1 MVCLGKNLY
10 GCDIRGINMEIS
22 RPRVPVTL
30 LIVIA
35 VLLVLGFVAGRYI
48 NATMTEEQLADNIFI
63 NAIPFVLIF
72 AAIILGFI
80 AIIYV
85 VASMLDNNIS
95 KRTHHIVEQ
104 ILIVAIILGVVGMF
118 QPWIFEGYKYGFV
131 LLLISTLAFILWSHI
146 TPKRELLQEESLPGQ
161 PRTAQENIES
171 SNGA

>member
-1 MVCLGKNLY
+1 
-10 GCDIRGINMEIS
+10 MEVS

-35 VLLVLGFVAGRYI
+35 VLLILGFVAGRYI

-95 KRTHHIVEQ
+95 KRAHRIVEQ
-104 ILIVAIILGVVGMF
+104 ILIVGIVLGVVGMF

-131 LLLISTLAFILWSHI
+131 LLLISTLSFILWSHV

-161 PRTAQENIES
+161 SESARENFES
-171 SNGA
+171 SSGA

>member
-1 MVCLGKNLY
+1 
-10 GCDIRGINMEIS
+10 MEVS
-22 RPRVPVTL
+22 RPRIPVTL

-48 NATMTEEQLADNIFI
+48 NVTMTEEQLADNIFI

-95 KRTHHIVEQ
+95 KRAHRIVEQ
-104 ILIVAIILGVVGMF
+104 ILIVGIVLGVVGMF
-118 QPWIFEGYKYGFV
+118 QPWVFEGYKYGFV
-131 LLLISTLAFILWSHI
+131 LLLISTLSFILWSHV
-146 TPKRELLQEESLPGQ
+146 TPKRELLQEEPFSSQ
-161 PRTAQENIES
+161 AEAVQENIES
-171 SNGA
+171 SSGA